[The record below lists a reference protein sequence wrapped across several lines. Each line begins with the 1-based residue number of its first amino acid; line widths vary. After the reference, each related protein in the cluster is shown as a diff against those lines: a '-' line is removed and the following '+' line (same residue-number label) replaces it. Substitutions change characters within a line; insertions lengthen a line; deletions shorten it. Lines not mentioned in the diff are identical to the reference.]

1 MTGSELGPYEV
12 MGIAWLVMI
21 VWVALIIAMNRKHH
35 PKALF
40 YLFMVEMWE
49 RFSYYG
55 MRAILVLYAISS
67 ISASGLKAGLG
78 LTETEA
84 YGMYAAYGALVYL
97 TPLLGGYLAD
107 KVVGYRKAIVWGGVL
122 MALGQISLMITNNVT
137 FMIGLSLLVLGN
149 GFFKPNISSLIGKL
163 YPEDSKYRDSG
174 FTLFYMGIN
183 VGAVLTGLT
192 CGTIGETEGW
202 AYGFGLAGVGMI
214 LGLIIFFVAQHKGV
228 LEDKGLAP
236 ETAPKNSFLYT
247 CLGTLALVPI
257 AYFLIN
263 KNDYM
268 DWVLGIAGAI
278 TIFGLLGASFKYD
291 QVQKQRLWVIIILLL
306 FTSMFWTFF
315 ELAGSALTVFTL
327 KNVDKTFLGITLT
340 ASNFQSFNPFFIIVL
355 APLFSMLWNKLSG
368 TRFDPPA
375 GIKFGV
381 GLLLLG
387 LSFVGLQLGRS
398 FAVNGMIPAIF
409 IVLMYL
415 LQSIGELALSP
426 TGLSLV
432 TKLSPAKLVGFMMGF
447 WFLSSSIAHQAG
459 KHIARLTAVDE
470 NISIEQ
476 TLDIS
481 LSVFNGVGLTALAG
495 GVFIL
500 IMSPLITKWMNGIK

>member
-1 MTGSELGPYEV
+1 MFSGIGPYGL
-12 MGIAWLVMI
+12 MAIAWVVMI
-21 VWVALIIAMNRKHH
+21 AWVIFIITMNRKHH

-67 ISASGLKAGLG
+67 ISESGLKAGLG
-78 LTETEA
+78 LTEEEA

-107 KVVGYRKAIVWGGVL
+107 KVIGFRKAIVWGGLL
-122 MALGQISLMITNNVT
+122 MALGQISLMITDNTT
-137 FMIGLSLLVLGN
+137 FLIGLSLLVLGN

-174 FTLFYMGIN
+174 FTIFYMGIN

-192 CGTIGETEGW
+192 CGTIGEMEGW
-202 AYGFGLAGVGMI
+202 RYGFGLAGAGMI
-214 LGLIIFFVAQHKGV
+214 IGLIVFFIAQSRGV
-228 LEDKGLAP
+228 LEDKGLTP
-236 ETAPKNSFLYT
+236 EGANSNSFLYT
-247 CLGTLALVPI
+247 CIGTLLLVPI

-263 KNDYM
+263 KNDLM
-268 DWVLGIAGAI
+268 DYVLTVAGLV
-278 TIFGLLGASFKYD
+278 TIFGLLGASFRYD
-291 QVQKQRLWVIIILLL
+291 KVQKQRLWVIIILLL

-327 KNVDKTFLGITLT
+327 KNVDKTFLGVTLT

-355 APLFSMLWNKLSG
+355 APLFSMLWNKLAG
-368 TRFDPPA
+368 TRLDPPA
-375 GIKFGV
+375 GIKFGI

-387 LSFVGLQLGRS
+387 ISFLGLQLGRS

-409 IVLMYL
+409 IIVMYL
-415 LQSIGELALSP
+415 LQSIGELTLSP

-459 KHIARLTAVDE
+459 KHIAKLTAVDE
-470 NISIEQ
+470 NISVEQ

-481 LSVFNGVGLTALAG
+481 LNVFNGVGLTALAG

-500 IMSPLITKWMNGIK
+500 IISPIITKWMNGVR